1 MSKQANPTVIG
12 AFVVGAVVL
21 LVIATVLFGGA
32 DLFVTKN
39 RFVTYF
45 EGSVKGLRVGANVTF
60 RGVRIGYV
68 TDIQLR
74 AQVDSLETLVPVTIE
89 IVPGAF
95 QLVDGERLLEGEELV
110 DRLRLQQLIDGGLR
124 AQLNVESYVTGQ
136 LLIEMDFVPEQAAVM
151 RGTNPPYPEIP
162 TIPDDFDQAIGTL
175 ERLVSGFK
183 EKVDIDAVIDNVQG
197 VLKGLDMFANSPD
210 LHAGIAGLSKL
221 INAPETQQL
230 SAAINTTARELDA
243 TLKQSRGFMH
253 ETERQWSP
261 VAGDL
266 RVALGELQGSLAT
279 VSETF
284 TVALRQLDGT
294 LRATERTVANV
305 DRKLR
310 DDSEFSREIR
320 AALRE
325 FERASRAIRV
335 FAEYLDQHPEA
346 ILRGKQQP

>member
-12 AFVVGAVVL
+12 AFVVGAVIL

-89 IVPGAF
+89 VVPGAF

-110 DRLRLQQLIDGGLR
+110 DRLRLRQLIDAGLR

-136 LLIEMDFVPEQAAVM
+136 LLIEMDFVPEQAIVM

-175 ERLVSGFK
+175 ERLLSGFK
-183 EKVDIDAVIDNVQG
+183 EKVDIDTVIDNFQG
-197 VLKGLDMFANSPD
+197 VLRGLDTLANSPE
-210 LHAGIAGLSKL
+210 LRAGIAGLSTL

-230 SAAINTTARELDA
+230 TASINTTARELDA
-243 TLKQSRGFMH
+243 TLKQSRGFMQN
-253 ETERQWSP
+253 TEQQWAP
-261 VAGDL
+261 VAGEL
-266 RVALGELQGSLAT
+266 RASLQQLQGSLAT
-279 VSETF
+279 VSKNF
-284 TVALRQLDGT
+284 TLALQQLDQT
-294 LRATERTVANV
+294 LQSTEHAVENV

-310 DDSEFSREIR
+310 DDSEFSREIH

-325 FERASRAIRV
+325 FERAARAIRV
-335 FAEYLDQHPEA
+335 FADYIDQHPEA
-346 ILRGKQQP
+346 ILRGKQRP

>member
-1 MSKQANPTVIG
+1 MSKQANPTIIG

-21 LVIATVLFGGA
+21 LVIATILFGGA
-32 DLFVTKN
+32 DLFAPKN

-89 IVPGAF
+89 VVPGAF

-110 DRLRLQQLIDGGLR
+110 DRLRLQQLIDAGLR
-124 AQLNVESYVTGQ
+124 AQLSIESYVTGQ
-136 LLIEMDFVPEQAAVM
+136 LLIEMDFVPEQAIVM

-175 ERLVSGFK
+175 ERVLSGFR
-183 EKVDIDAVIDNVQG
+183 EKVDIDAVIDNFQG
-197 VLKGLDMFANSPD
+197 LLHGLDALVNSPD
-210 LHAGIAGLSKL
+210 LHAGIAGLSTL
-221 INAPETQQL
+221 INAAETQRL
-230 SAAINTTARELDA
+230 SASINTTAQELNA
-243 TLKQSRGFMH
+243 TLKQSRGFMDDA
-253 ETERQWSP
+253 ERQWAP
-261 VAGDL
+261 VAGEL
-266 RVALGELQGSLAT
+266 RESLRQLQGSLVT
-279 VSETF
+279 VTENF
-284 TVALRQLDGT
+284 TLALQQLDQT
-294 LRATERTVANV
+294 LRSTQRTVVNV

-310 DDSEFSREIR
+310 DDSEFSRELR

-325 FERASRAIRV
+325 FERASRAIRI

-346 ILRGKQQP
+346 ILRGKQQ

>member
-12 AFVVGAVVL
+12 TFVVGAIVL

-89 IVPGAF
+89 VVPGAF
-95 QLVDGERLLEGEELV
+95 QLVDGERVLEGEELV
-110 DRLRLQQLIDGGLR
+110 DRLRLQQLITAGLR
-124 AQLNVESYVTGQ
+124 AQLNIESYVTGQ
-136 LLIEMDFVPEQAAVM
+136 LLIEMDFLPDQPIVM

-162 TIPDDFDQAIGTL
+162 TIPDDFEQAIGTL
-175 ERLVSGFK
+175 ERLLSGFK
-183 EKVDIDAVIDNVQG
+183 EKIDIDAVIDNFQG
-197 VLKGLDMFANSPD
+197 MLKGLDTLANSPE
-210 LHAGIAGLSKL
+210 LHAGIAGLSTL
-221 INAPETQQL
+221 INASETQQL
-230 SAAINTTARELDA
+230 SASISTTARELDA

-253 ETERQWSP
+253 ETERQWAP
-261 VAGDL
+261 VAGEL
-266 RVALGELQGSLAT
+266 QASLQQLQGSLVT
-279 VSETF
+279 VTDNF
-284 TVALRQLDGT
+284 TVTLQQLNKT
-294 LRATERTVANV
+294 LQATEHTAENV

-320 AALRE
+320 QALRE

-335 FAEYLDQHPEA
+335 FAEYIDQHPEA